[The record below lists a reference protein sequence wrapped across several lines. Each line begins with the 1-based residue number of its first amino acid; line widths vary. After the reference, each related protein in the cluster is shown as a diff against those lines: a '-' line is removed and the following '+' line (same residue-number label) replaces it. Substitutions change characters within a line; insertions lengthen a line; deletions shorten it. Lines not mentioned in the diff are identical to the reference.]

1 MPYFHFQS
9 KPTSNRK
16 TKFFL
21 GFIFIFTLWTWK
33 KGACEGRNM
42 DEDQYDPF
50 EDDELFV
57 GQEEFEEEE

>member
-1 MPYFHFQS
+1 
-9 KPTSNRK
+9 
-16 TKFFL
+16 
-21 GFIFIFTLWTWK
+21 
-33 KGACEGRNM
+33 M